1 MCELL
6 HIVGTL
12 SCAHLK
18 IIKGKMISDLGIKVL
33 APSRLTI
40 SANVVSCRLPL
51 NRLRLTRKS
60 LKILHMQFWTMLH
73 SPVLQPQLKTGKV
86 AGF

>member
-6 HIVGTL
+6 HIVATL
-12 SCAHLK
+12 SCVHLK
-18 IIKGKMISDLGIKVL
+18 VIKEKKISDLGIEVL
-33 APSRLTI
+33 AQSRLTT
-40 SANVVSCRLPL
+40 SANIVSCRLPL
-51 NRLRLTRKS
+51 NHLRLTQKS

-73 SPVLQPQLKTGKV
+73 SRVLQPQLKTGKA